1 MKKRVDLARAY
12 ANKPE
17 ILLMDEP
24 FGALDVM
31 TKEKMQLELL
41 RLWQQDARTVV
52 FVTHDIEEA
61 LFVGH
66 RVMVMTARPARV
78 AGEIAVPFEKALD
91 PHIKTSPDFQRF
103 RQDIM
108 DMLSLH
114 ENGNGAQDD
123 LNDC

>member
-78 AGEIAVPFEKALD
+78 AGEIAVPFEKVLD
-91 PHIKTSPDFQRF
+91 AHIKTSAEFQKL

-108 DMLSLH
+108 DMLGLL
-114 ENGNGAQDD
+114 ENGNGAVA
-123 LNDC
+123 